1 MDLKNTKRKLK
12 SELSQVGDM
21 NKTKSLDEMLHNE
34 LEKLRAKSDDELKS
48 QKKMLAD
55 IHANELK
62 ILRDQLETLRE
73 QNDK

>member
-21 NKTKSLDEMLHNE
+21 NKTKSMDEMLHNE

>member
-21 NKTKSLDEMLHNE
+21 NKTKSVDEMLHNE